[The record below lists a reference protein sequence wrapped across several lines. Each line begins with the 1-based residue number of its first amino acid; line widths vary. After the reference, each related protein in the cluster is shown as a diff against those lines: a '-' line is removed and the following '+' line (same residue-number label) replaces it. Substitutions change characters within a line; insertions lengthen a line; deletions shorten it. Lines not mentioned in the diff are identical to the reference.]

1 MGIYLKLLG
10 AVIFISGL
18 VLGMLTLQLA
28 QDHGGFEQRLAEID
42 KKYEPIGK
50 ELDALV
56 NKHLERVLLV
66 RQEDARK
73 IQGYALIASGIILGS
88 LFLGV
93 GEVIGLLKKIARK

>member
-1 MGIYLKLLG
+1 MVIYFKLLG
-10 AVIFISGL
+10 LAIVISGVVMGL
-18 VLGMLTLQLA
+18 VTLQFA
-28 QDHGGFEQRLAEID
+28 EDRGGFEQRLAEID

-73 IQGYALIASGIILGS
+73 IPGYALIASGIVLGS